1 MTMAVDVGRRD
12 RKGSRA
18 MATMAR
24 KRGPSI
30 LIVEDEPSLR
40 EFLIRGLGI
49 AGYQVSSAADGS
61 AALEALENGSFDL
74 LITDIVM
81 PKLDGIALA
90 LKAAKDWPDM
100 KILMMTGYAHERM
113 RAHNLGVLS
122 HDIIAKPFTLDQIQT
137 IVATVLAE
145 DDED

>member
-1 MTMAVDVGRRD
+1 MTMVMDTGRQD
-12 RKGSRA
+12 RKGSR
-18 MATMAR
+18 MATMA
-24 KRGPSI
+24 KQRGPSI

-49 AGYQVSSAADGS
+49 AGYRVSSAADGS
-61 AALEALENGSFDL
+61 AALEALEQESYDL

-113 RAHNLGVLS
+113 RAHNLGLLS

-137 IVATVLAE
+137 IVATVIGE